1 MKKELS
7 RRQFGKTV
15 AASVGGAVLAASS
28 KAQDEKR
35 SAIPTADDDI
45 RLRLIE
51 QSRGKPLTAEQRKA
65 ILENIRNNDK
75 QWAEG
80 RPKFDVPD
88 NTEPEFVFTPT
99 PLPGGR
105 PAK

>member
-1 MKKELS
+1 MKREMS

-15 AASVGGAVLAASS
+15 AAGMSGAVLAASAG
-28 KAQDEKR
+28 AQPGQK
-35 SAIPTADDDI
+35 STVPVSDDDI

-65 ILENIRNNDK
+65 ILENIRNSDK

-80 RPKFDVPD
+80 RKFEVPD
-88 NTEPEFVFTPT
+88 NTEPAIVFTPT
-99 PLPGGR
+99 PLTR
-105 PAK
+105 ERSAK